1 MKETKAMHVISLIAR
16 RSSAWAFDVISTAS
30 INNGEVRDEAMQRFA
45 KEITDALDLLN
56 DPDFLAH

>member
-1 MKETKAMHVISLIAR
+1 MKEAKALHVMTLIAR
-16 RSSAWAFDVISTAS
+16 RSSAWAFDVISTTR
-30 INNGEVRDEAMQRFA
+30 INHGEVRDESMQRFA